1 MAADG
6 QVLYN
11 HSLQIRVGILTVSDS
26 CYKSL
31 LDDRTGQNLKD
42 LVEDE
47 ARFGGFVSVYK
58 IVPEE
63 MEDIKETLLDWC
75 DDKELNL
82 ILTAGGTGF
91 APRDVTPE
99 STSCMRETEPC
110 HSAPGGCWDC
120 GWHCF
125 IFTGLLDIKSWK
137 NLLRPREKSLSV
149 RHLEWRLPC

>member
-1 MAADG
+1 MMVK
-6 QVLYN
+6 QPTPV
-11 HSLQIRVGILTVSDS
+11 VSDS

-99 STSCMRETEPC
+99 ATREVIERE
-110 HSAPGGCWDC
+110 APGMALAMLMGSLNVTPLAMLSRPVC
-120 GWHCF
+120 G
-125 IFTGLLDIKSWK
+125 IRGKTLII
-137 NLLRPREKSLSV
+137 NLPGSKKGSQVSCLSM
-149 RHLEWRLPC
+149 